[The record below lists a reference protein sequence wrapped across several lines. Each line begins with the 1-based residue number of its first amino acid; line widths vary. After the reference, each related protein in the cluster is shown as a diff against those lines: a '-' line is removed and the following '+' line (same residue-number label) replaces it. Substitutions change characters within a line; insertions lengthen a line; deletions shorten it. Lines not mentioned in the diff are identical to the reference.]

1 MISFDDFKKLDLKI
15 ARIKE
20 AKEHPNADKLL
31 VLDLEVGDEQRQVVA
46 GIKNFYRPEGLVDKK
61 VVVITNLEPA
71 TIRGVESQGMILVAK
86 DEEILALLSP
96 DKDIKTGSKVF

>member
-46 GIKNFYRPEGLVDKK
+46 GIKNFYRPEDLVDKK

-71 TIRGVESQGMILVAK
+71 TIRGVESQGMVLVAK